1 MMALTDNSVRAFFH
15 FRNPFHQCE
24 RRLRTYV
31 YLLRQLSLK
40 LLKLSNRFLFVFSLV
55 FVILSASIA
64 YNLEPDTFESWFNA
78 LWWVMT
84 TVVTVGYGDYFPVTV
99 AGKIFAMFLYV
110 FGIGLISLVIGKIID
125 AFVELKR
132 RRESGRMSYLGK
144 DHIILIGGSRKA
156 KSAVAEILSTNPKQE
171 IVLIAMAEKMPFE
184 EKGIHFVSGD
194 PSSEDILMQA
204 GVKQARSAIVFAD
217 ENIDDASLVDGKS
230 LLIATSLERIA
241 PTIHTT
247 VEILMEKHIKN
258 FSHVKVNDFILS
270 HEAVSRLAVRS
281 ALSEGNSEI
290 YTQLIS
296 RQYGDDLFEVAVK
309 PDWRTYRDAFE
320 DLLKQ
325 GATLVADRNDLGI
338 NRRLDE
344 LIPSDARLY
353 VICDKGT
360 YQLLLTR

>member
-1 MMALTDNSVRAFFH
+1 MTD
-15 FRNPFHQCE
+15 
-24 RRLRTYV
+24 V
-31 YLLRQLSLK
+31 YLLRRLSLK
-40 LLKLSNRFLFVFSLV
+40 LLNLNNRFLFVFSLV
-55 FVILSASIA
+55 FIIISATIA
-64 YNLEPDTFESWFNA
+64 YAIEPETYGSWFNA

-99 AGKIFAMFLYV
+99 AGKVFAMFLYV

-132 RRESGRMSYLGK
+132 RRESGKMSYLGK

-156 KSAVAEILSTNPKQE
+156 KAAVDEILSTNPNQE
-171 IVLIAMAEKMPFE
+171 IVLIDMAEKLPFE
-184 EKGIHFVSGD
+184 AQRIHFVSGD
-194 PSSEDILMQA
+194 PASEDILMQA
-204 GVKQARSAIVFAD
+204 GVKEALAAIVFAD
-217 ENIDDASLVDGKS
+217 ENIEDASLVDGKS
-230 LLIATSLERIA
+230 LLIAISLERIA

-296 RQYGDDLFEVAVK
+296 RQHGDDLYEVAVRS
-309 PDWRTYRDAFE
+309 DWRTYRDAFE

-338 NRRLDE
+338 NRKLDE
-344 LIPSDARLY
+344 PIPGEARLY

-360 YQLLLTR
+360 YQALLAR